1 MLGTIV
7 IIKEFITRNRKFTI
21 VLNEQ
26 KFYCAIEDKYITDGK
41 INQELNGLQ
50 MYCDKDLN
58 ACLDH
63 VRDAVEMDYL
73 ISQGMDKAEAFCKV
87 FNMMDRLDVI
97 KPLFDEKDE
106 A

>member
-7 IIKEFITRNRKFTI
+7 IIKEFIARSRKFTI

-26 KFYCAIEDKYITDGK
+26 KYYCAIEDKYITDGK

-50 MYCDKDLN
+50 MYCDRDLN

-73 ISQGMDKAEAFCKV
+73 MSQGVSKAEAFCTV
-87 FNMMDRLDVI
+87 FNMMDKLDTI
-97 KPLFDEKDE
+97 KSLFDEKDE